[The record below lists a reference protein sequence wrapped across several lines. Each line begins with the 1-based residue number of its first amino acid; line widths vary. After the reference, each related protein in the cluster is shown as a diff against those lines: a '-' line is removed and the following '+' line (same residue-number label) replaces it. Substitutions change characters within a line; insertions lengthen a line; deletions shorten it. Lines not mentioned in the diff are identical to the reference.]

1 VNVIE
6 LAKANGVYGLI
17 AGVSVRRS
25 VRLLGAAVVAW
36 AALVCAPL
44 PNAIGQPCPDIEVV
58 FARGTNEPPGLGWV
72 GQAFV
77 DSLRAQAGPRSV
89 GVYPVNYAAS
99 GDFGSP
105 DFPRTVVDG
114 ISDAIFRVQFMS
126 TDCPNTRMVLAG
138 YSQGAVVAEFVP
150 AQAIPNGVADSSE
163 PTPLPPEAANHVAA
177 VALFGKPNGQFL
189 QKYGAPP
196 VVVGP
201 SYTDRIIEL
210 CALGDPVCGDG
221 GNDTAHGSY
230 VVNGQVNEGA
240 AFAASRL

>member
-1 VNVIE
+1 VIE
-6 LAKANGVYGLI
+6 VRSFGVASFGVASFGVALA
-17 AGVSVRRS
+17 
-25 VRLLGAAVVAW
+25 VAW
-36 AALVCAPL
+36 AALFCAPL
-44 PNAIGQPCPDIEVV
+44 PSASAQPCPDIEVV

-77 DSLRAQAGPRSV
+77 DSLRAQAGPRTV
-89 GVYPVNYAAS
+89 GVYAVNYPAS

-105 DFPRTVVDG
+105 DFPRTVADG
-114 ISDAIFRVQFMS
+114 IRDAIFRVQFMS
-126 TDCPNTRMVLAG
+126 TECPNTRMVLGG

-150 AQAIPNGVADSSE
+150 AQAIPNGVAASSE
-163 PTPLPPEAANHVAA
+163 PTPLPPEAAGHVAA

-196 VVVGP
+196 VV
-201 SYTDRIIEL
+201 IEPPLADKVVAL
-210 CALGDPVCGDG
+210 CALGDPVCGEG
-221 GNDTAHGSY
+221 GDDAAHGLY